1 MKIYDY
7 EYVGEWIPG
16 PLSQGKGRGM
26 GPALASHGVI
36 SIFRQSI
43 TLWYAGNSEWWKY
56 FVKLKWVLDRTK
68 RRAFAVLSSSDSHSL
83 CRFSKAGNTEYSARS
98 LWPCER
104 LTNSRLLKSWGGGT
118 EVISFNYS
126 VFVLNLTNV
135 YGVGDW
141 SDQIKKFQITLTRRS
156 PVGWGLGRPHDLN
169 MESIHRGH
177 GNIRDGA
184 AIVKIRH
191 RRVKTSQGRLWLN
204 NVRCGCDASH
214 SFNAVNS
221 HNIEPTQRI
230 QECL

>member
-1 MKIYDY
+1 
-7 EYVGEWIPG
+7 
-16 PLSQGKGRGM
+16 M
-26 GPALASHGVI
+26 GLLWPATGVI

-68 RRAFAVLSSSDSHSL
+68 RRAFAVLSYSDSYSL
-83 CRFSKAGNTEYSARS
+83 CRFSKAGNTEYSARYEP

-104 LTNSRLLKSWGGGT
+104 LTNSRLLKSWAGGM

-126 VFVLNLTNV
+126 VFVSYLTNV

-141 SDQIKKFQITLTRRS
+141 SDQIKKFQITLTRKS

-169 MESIHRGH
+169 MESIHRVSRGH

-191 RRVKTSQGRLWLN
+191 RRVKTSRERLWLN

-214 SFNAVNS
+214 SFNSVTS